1 MCAVGAALPEATFQ
15 KGRRLV
21 MGIKIKIISLVL
33 GLIFFYFVFRFV
45 KKNTFRPS
53 YAFLWILI
61 SLFLLTIPIL
71 ETFYKWIAVTVIG
84 INDARHIIY
93 AGIIGFLLVYIFYLT
108 IRISAMNDQIQELIS
123 YTAILEKRVREHIEK

>member
-1 MCAVGAALPEATFQ
+1 
-15 KGRRLV
+15 

-71 ETFYKWIAVTVIG
+71 ESFYKWIAVTVIG

-108 IRISAMNDQIQELIS
+108 IRISAMSDQIQELIS
-123 YTAILEKRVREHIEK
+123 YTAILEKRVREHIEE